1 MKKDKKAME
10 LKKTWVAIGASVVLA
25 SQMMMVGGAAADPA
39 KPAASLAAS
48 PAVQPKVEA
57 GAAQK
62 NEAGQSDEG
71 KRNAGAKPKAEVM
84 TDNLSKYGLKKD
96 MELPVTVEAGGLS
109 YTLHKVM
116 IYDFN
121 SKDVQVLRKKFNYAA
136 SSGMF
141 VNPKYFIWTKI
152 TIKNNSK
159 STIDNMNGSTKW
171 SLQTMDMKRFDP
183 VRSFSKIG
191 KVNDKE
197 ALNSFKLK
205 PNESLTTYQAFY
217 FDGTFDYFSVSM
229 SFKGSFTEK
238 YVVVPEEL
246 RGKQ

>member
-1 MKKDKKAME
+1 MRKDKKAME

-39 KPAASLAAS
+39 KPAASTEAS

-121 SKDVQVLRKKFNYAA
+121 SKDAVALKKRFDYPSVSALV
-136 SSGMF
+136 SK
-141 VNPKYFIWTKI
+141 PKYFVWTKI
-152 TIKNNSK
+152 TIKNNTK
-159 STIDNMNGSTKW
+159 KTIDNMNGRSSW
-171 SLQTMDMKRFDP
+171 VLQPSDKKEFDP
-183 VRSFSKIG
+183 TDSFSKIHSI
-191 KVNDKE
+191 NDKE
-197 ALNSFKLK
+197 ALNTYKLK
-205 PNESLTTYQAFY
+205 PGESLTTYQALY
-217 FDGTFDYFSVSM
+217 YDGNFDYFSIGLYYGGQ
-229 SFKGSFTEK
+229 FAEK
-238 YVVVPEEL
+238 FLVNRANA
-246 RGKQ
+246 RG